1 MPKRIVVCSDGT
13 WNSKDQRNPTN
24 VVKLHRA
31 TETAAPGEQVACYD
45 EGVGTQGSRW
55 QRLTGG
61 ALGKGLTQNI
71 QDAYRLVAERYE
83 PGDAVFL
90 FGFSRG
96 AYTARSAA
104 GMIHNCGILR
114 PEHLDKLDAAM
125 ELYRSEVKPS
135 DQRSV
140 DFRAAY
146 SHPDRGI
153 KFIGVWDTVGS
164 LGIPGTV
171 ANWLGRRHSEF
182 HDVQL
187 NGSVENAVHA
197 LAIDERRRSFR
208 PTIWEPSEN
217 FRGELTQRWFTGVHS
232 DIGGGYGADALS
244 DIALAWIVERAEA
257 CGLVVDRGALAL
269 NAAHDGTLHDSRG
282 GVPWKWL
289 PGRSRNV
296 EPRPPDVHPMV
307 DERIA
312 DLACDYQ
319 PRNLPAARP

>member
-31 TETAAPGEQVACYD
+31 TETVALGDQVAFYD
-45 EGVGTQGSRW
+45 RGVGTQGSRW
-55 QRLTGG
+55 ERLTGG

-71 QDAYRLVAERYE
+71 EDAYRLVAEHYD
-83 PGDAVFL
+83 PGDEVFL

-114 PEHLDKLDAAM
+114 SEHLDMLDAAVD
-125 ELYRSEVKPS
+125 LYRSDVRPS
-135 DQRSV
+135 DQSSI
-140 DFRAAY
+140 DFREAY
-146 SHPDRGI
+146 SHPDRAI
-153 KFIGVWDTVGS
+153 KFVGVWDTVGS

-208 PTIWEPSEN
+208 PTIWERSAN
-217 FRGELTQRWFTGVHS
+217 FTGDLRQRWFAGVHS

-244 DIALAWIVERAEA
+244 DIALEWMVERAEQ
-257 CGLVVDRGALAL
+257 CGLVVDRSALAL
-269 NAAHDGTLHDSRG
+269 NPAYDGTLHDSRSG
-282 GVPWKWL
+282 RPWKWF
-289 PGRSRNV
+289 PGRSRKV
-296 EPRPPDVHPMV
+296 EPRPPDVHPAV
-307 DERIA
+307 DERIT
-312 DLACDYQ
+312 DGACDYE
-319 PRNLPAARP
+319 PKNLPAARP